1 MTRPDTALGR
11 ALAGKGILQRNVDLQ
26 IALAKYQN
34 DGGEYGVALA
44 MLNAAYGKGSEGRV
58 VVASN
63 GRALTADASPTNDG
77 EAGREI
83 AADKAPPVVP
93 ASPSTEPGRGV
104 GLTSAADKAIE
115 CAPSAASCPGHAKRG
130 VIAIGAVQGAVAK
143 SLFDET
149 VLPDGRKLRDV
160 RWAECPTLAKK
171 YRRLS
176 RILMAVHNAAIPPDP
191 NASLDT
197 VVSEADLKSIITSV
211 EKFNEIR

>member
-1 MTRPDTALGR
+1 MTALR
-11 ALAGKGILQRNVDLQ
+11 QALASNGILQRNVDLQ

-44 MLNAAYGKGSEGRV
+44 MLNAAYGKGSGGSISSAEFGRRP
-58 VVASN
+58 N
-63 GRALTADASPTNDG
+63 ADTSHDG
-77 EAGREI
+77 GAGRPRNAEV
-83 AADKAPPVVP
+83 AGHSLP
-93 ASPSTEPGRGV
+93 ASPSTKPGRGE
-104 GLTSAADKAIE
+104 GQRY
-115 CAPSAASCPGHAKRG
+115 CAEAVVHNLPSAASRPGHAKRG
-130 VIAIGAVQGAVAK
+130 VAAISSVQSAVAK

-149 VLPDGRKLRDV
+149 ILPDGRKLREV

-176 RILMAVHNAAIPPDP
+176 RILMAIHNTAIPPDP

-211 EKFNEIR
+211 EKFNEIH

>member
-1 MTRPDTALGR
+1 MTATTLGR
-11 ALAGKGILQRNVDLQ
+11 ALASKGIMQRNVDLQ
-26 IALAKYQN
+26 LALAKYQN

-44 MLNAAYGKGSEGRV
+44 MLNAAYGKGSEGRSTS
-58 VVASN
+58 AST
-63 GRALTADASPTNDG
+63 GQAPAADASPTNDG
-77 EAGREI
+77 EAGYTPN
-83 AADKAPPVVP
+83 ADGAVHRMP
-93 ASPSTEPGRGV
+93 ASPSTEPGRGE
-104 GLTSAADKAIE
+104 GQCAGAEKAVPM
-115 CAPSAASCPGHAKRG
+115 APSAASRPGHAKRG
-130 VIAIGAVQGAVAK
+130 VLAIGAVQSAVGK

-149 VLPDGRKLRDV
+149 VLPDGRKLREV

-211 EKFNEIR
+211 EKFNEIH

>member
-1 MTRPDTALGR
+1 MTVTTIGR
-11 ALAGKGILQRNVDLQ
+11 ALASKGILQRNVDLQ

-44 MLNAAYGKGSEGRV
+44 MLNAAYGKGNAGRPLP
-58 VVASN
+58 ACK
-63 GRALTADASPTNDG
+63 GPTGSVGDSHDG
-77 EAGREI
+77 EAGLSGG
-83 AADKAPPVVP
+83 ADKALEGLP
-93 ASPSTEPGRGV
+93 ASPSTEPGRGE
-104 GLTSAADKAIE
+104 GHPTGADKATGD
-115 CAPSAASCPGHAKRG
+115 APSAASRPGHAKRG
-130 VIAIGAVQGAVAK
+130 VVAIGAVQGAVAK

-149 VLPDGRKLRDV
+149 VLPDGRKLREV

-211 EKFNEIR
+211 EKFNEIH

>member
-1 MTRPDTALGR
+1 MTTTIGR
-11 ALAGKGILQRNVDLQ
+11 ALASKGILQCNVDLQ

-44 MLNAAYGKGSEGRV
+44 MLNAAYGKGGAGRIMSAAEG
-58 VVASN
+58 
-63 GRALTADASPTNDG
+63 LSPNAGAARTNDG
-77 EAGREI
+77 EAGQS
-83 AADKAPPVVP
+83 ASADKVQHQAP
-93 ASPSTEPGRGV
+93 ASPSTEPGRGE
-104 GLTSAADKAIE
+104 GHRTHAAEADNRI
-115 CAPSAASCPGHAKRG
+115 PSAASRPGHAKRG

-149 VLPDGRKLRDV
+149 VLPDGRKLREV
-160 RWAECPTLAKK
+160 RWAECPTLARK

-211 EKFNEIR
+211 EKFNEIH

>member
-1 MTRPDTALGR
+1 MSITTIGR
-11 ALAGKGILQRNVDLQ
+11 ALANKGILQRNVDLQ

-44 MLNAAYGKGSEGRV
+44 MLNAAYGKGGGGLRVGADQGRG
-58 VVASN
+58 SS
-63 GRALTADASPTNDG
+63 ADASPTHDG
-77 EAGREI
+77 EAGQALLAGEVEG
-83 AADKAPPVVP
+83 AVP
-93 ASPSTEPGRGV
+93 ASPSSPTGRGE
-104 GLTSAADKAIE
+104 GHIASAGKADDRL
-115 CAPSAASCPGHAKRG
+115 PSAASRPGHAKRG
-130 VIAIGAVQGAVAK
+130 VIAIGAVQGTVAK

-149 VLPDGRKLRDV
+149 VLPDGRKLREV

-176 RILMAVHNAAIPPDP
+176 RILMAVHNVAIPPDP

-211 EKFNEIR
+211 EKFDEIH

>member
-1 MTRPDTALGR
+1 MAITTMGR
-11 ALAGKGILQRNVDLQ
+11 ALASKGILQRNVDFQ

-44 MLNAAYGKGSEGRV
+44 MLNAAYGKGGR
-58 VVASN
+58 
-63 GRALTADASPTNDG
+63 GRPGGAESGQAYPADASLNHDG
-77 EAGREI
+77 ETGREI
-83 AADKAPPVVP
+83 KAGKAVDAVP
-93 ASPSTEPGRGV
+93 ASPSAEPGRSEGRAR
-104 GLTSAADKAIE
+104 SADEANGDM
-115 CAPSAASCPGHAKRG
+115 PSAASRPGHAKRG

-149 VLPDGRKLRDV
+149 VLPDGRKLREV

-176 RILMAVHNAAIPPDP
+176 HILMAVHNAAIPPDP

-211 EKFNEIR
+211 EKFNEIH

>member
-1 MTRPDTALGR
+1 MAITTMGR
-11 ALAGKGILQRNVDLQ
+11 ALASKGILQRNVDLQ
-26 IALAKYQN
+26 LALAKYQN

-44 MLNAAYGKGSEGRV
+44 MLNAAYGKGSGGHT
-58 VVASN
+58 AGAGN
-63 GRALTADASPTNDG
+63 GQHPAAGASPIHDG
-77 EAGREI
+77 ETGRTP
-83 AADKAPPVVP
+83 AAESAARAMP
-93 ASPSTEPGRGV
+93 ASPSAEPGRGE
-104 GLTSAADKAIE
+104 GYARSADEANGDM
-115 CAPSAASCPGHAKRG
+115 PSVASRPGHAKRG
-130 VIAIGAVQGAVAK
+130 VIAIGSVQGAVAK

-149 VLPDGRKLRDV
+149 VLPDGRKLREV

-211 EKFNEIR
+211 EKFNEIH

>member
-1 MTRPDTALGR
+1 MTTTLGR
-11 ALAGKGILQRNVDLQ
+11 ALASKGILQRNVDLR

-44 MLNAAYGKGSEGRV
+44 MLNAAYGKGGAGRIMSAAEG
-58 VVASN
+58 
-63 GRALTADASPTNDG
+63 LSPNAGAARTNDG
-77 EAGREI
+77 EAGQTGSSER
-83 AADKAPPVVP
+83 ATGRLP
-93 ASPSTEPGRGV
+93 ALPSTPTGRGE
-104 GLTSAADKAIE
+104 GHTASAGKADDRL
-115 CAPSAASCPGHAKRG
+115 PSAASRPGHAKRG

-149 VLPDGRKLRDV
+149 VLPDGRKLREV

-211 EKFNEIR
+211 EKFNEIH

>member
-1 MTRPDTALGR
+1 MTTTLGR
-11 ALAGKGILQRNVDLQ
+11 ALASKGILQRNVDLQ
-26 IALAKYQN
+26 LALAKYQN
-34 DGGEYGVALA
+34 DGGEYSVALA
-44 MLNAAYGKGSEGRV
+44 MLNAAYGRGGEGRLGS
-58 VVASN
+58 AGN
-63 GRALTADASPTNDG
+63 GHVFAAGTTDG
-77 EAGREI
+77 EAGQSS
-83 AADKAPPVVP
+83 AADRAGSATP
-93 ASPSTEPGRGV
+93 ASPSTPTGRGE
-104 GLTSAADKAIE
+104 GLSNSADKAVEIV
-115 CAPSAASCPGHAKRG
+115 PSAASRPGHAKRG

-149 VLPDGRKLRDV
+149 VLPDGRKLREV

-211 EKFNEIR
+211 EKLNEIH